1 MQRLELKVSPR
12 YRNIIYASLVF
23 ISSFVIASYFGNT
36 IIGYFGF
43 LLILVSLFFVII
55 EGKFSLEAIIIPNQL
70 ESTSLIFVINGSET
84 DFWLIRKHIVINGWI
99 FLYAIQ
105 QGSNKKI
112 KMWLHKS
119 NFQQHNDIKALARY
133 ILFNQNN

>member
-43 LLILVSLFFVII
+43 FVDSS
-55 EGKFSLEAIIIPNQL
+55 FA
-70 ESTSLIFVINGSET
+70 
-84 DFWLIRKHIVINGWI
+84 I
-99 FLYAIQ
+99 FL
-105 QGSNKKI
+105 
-112 KMWLHKS
+112 
-119 NFQQHNDIKALARY
+119 
-133 ILFNQNN
+133 